1 MVQAMSGTGG
11 RHRHLG
17 HQARSKN
24 LRTGLLFAAP
34 WMVGFALFVVYP
46 VAASFYYAFTSF
58 NVFQPPRWT
67 GIENLRLLFRDSLF
81 WKSLA
86 NTLYITAI
94 ASPLNIAFGILL
106 ARALNTNLRGRSLF
120 RTAFY
125 VPYVIPLVATSLL
138 WIWLLNPDSGMVNG
152 PLRLLGIPGPNWLGS
167 ASLTKPSLILIGLW
181 RSGPIMVVFLA
192 ALQEVPTSLYEA
204 ANMDGC
210 GPLRRFFGITLPLI
224 TPAIFF
230 QVVMQLI
237 LNFQYFTEAFL
248 VSGAGSRLNENI
260 GGPQNSILFY
270 GIYLY
275 HTAFT
280 YLKMGKASAMA
291 EILFLLV
298 AALTWVLFRT
308 SKRWVNYGE

>member
-1 MVQAMSGTGG
+1 
-11 RHRHLG
+11 
-17 HQARSKN
+17 
-24 LRTGLLFAAP
+24 
-34 WMVGFALFVVYP
+34 MVGFLLFVIYP
-46 VAASFYYAFTSF
+46 VTASFYYSFTSF

-67 GIENLRLLFRDSLF
+67 GLDNIRLLIRDDLF
-81 WKSLA
+81 WKSLL
-86 NTLYITAI
+86 NTVYITFI

-106 ARALNTNLRGRSLF
+106 AKALNSRLRGSSVL

-138 WIWLLNPDSGMVNG
+138 WIWLLNPDSGMING
-152 PLRLLGIPGPNWLGS
+152 ALRLVGIPGPNWLGS
-167 ASLTKPSLILIGLW
+167 AGLTKPSLILIGLW

-192 ALQEVPTSLYEA
+192 ALQEVPVTLYEA
-204 ANMDGC
+204 AEIDGA
-210 GPLRRFFGITLPLI
+210 GGLRRFFQITLPLI

-237 LNFQYFTEAFL
+237 LNFQYFTEAYL

-260 GGPQNSILFY
+260 GGPQNSLLFY
-270 GIYLY
+270 AIYLY

-291 EILFLLV
+291 TILFLLV
-298 AALTWVLFRT
+298 AGLTWIIFRT
-308 SKRWVNYGE
+308 SRRWVYYGE